1 MQDSRFVDLYQKHFQ
16 TSFRFVKSYVR
27 DDLVSEDIVSESLIE
42 LWQAMK
48 KEEVISPLPLL
59 VTILRNKSLNYLKH
73 LSVRENAIEK
83 LSQKMQSDLSYRL
96 TSLEACDPQELFST
110 EITEII
116 EQTLNALPQQT
127 RRIFQMSR
135 NENLSTKKI
144 AEELNISTK
153 GVEYHMTKALKE
165 LRISLQE
172 YLPLLSFLTL
182 F

>member
-1 MQDSRFVDLYQKHFQ
+1 MIDSRFIDLYQKHYQ
-16 TSFRFVKSYVR
+16 TSFRFVNSYVR
-27 DDLVSEDIVSESLIE
+27 DDLVSEDIVSEALIE
-42 LWQAMK
+42 LWQTMK
-48 KEEVISPLPLL
+48 KEEVISPLSLL

-73 LSVRENAIEK
+73 ISIRNNAIEK
-83 LSQKMQSDLSYRL
+83 LSRIMKSDLSYRL
-96 TSLEACDPQELFST
+96 MTLQACDPEELFST
-110 EITEII
+110 EIAEII
-116 EQTLNALPQQT
+116 EQTLNALPRQT
-127 RRIFQMSR
+127 KRIFQMSR